1 MSSQNLILDKNE
13 QGFTLIEVLVS
24 VVILVIGFMA
34 VIALVSVSDRTLQ
47 NSVDRAQLNAQA
59 NEIIETLQSDQSNI
73 AEYDNKNIGKC
84 GSLSTSKGKTEQLVR
99 LKRWCEQMKGESG
112 ETASRDKRVVRVTKK
127 KIGQREV
134 NIVTVELT
142 SKDGKNTVFTKR
154 VFNAP

>member
-1 MSSQNLILDKNE
+1 MPSQNSIVDKNE

-24 VVILVIGFMA
+24 VVIILIGFVA
-34 VIALVSVSDRTLQ
+34 VITLVSVSDRTLQ

-59 NEIIETLQSDQSNI
+59 NEIIETLHLDQSNI

-84 GSLSTSKGKTEQLVR
+84 GSLSTSKGKADQLAR
-99 LKRWCEQMKGESG
+99 LKQWCERMKGESG
-112 ETASRDKRVVRVTKK
+112 EAASKDKRIVRVTKK

-142 SKDGKNTVFTKR
+142 SKDGRNTVFTKR
-154 VFNAP
+154 VFYAP